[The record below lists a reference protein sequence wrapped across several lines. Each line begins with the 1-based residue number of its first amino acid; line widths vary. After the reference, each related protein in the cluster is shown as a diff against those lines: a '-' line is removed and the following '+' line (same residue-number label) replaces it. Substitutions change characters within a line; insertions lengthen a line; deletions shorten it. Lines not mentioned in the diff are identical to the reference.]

1 MSPVFGLIV
10 DRTGYKTICIILA
23 ALVALAAH
31 STMLFTF
38 VNAFVPVIT
47 LALSLSI
54 IATALWPMVSDLVP
68 LNKLGSAYGLMQ
80 GIQNLGLAVTSGLS
94 GYLVE
99 NYGYM
104 ALEMFF
110 IVLCIIGL
118 VASFFLYVIDKAKGM
133 FGQFVI

>member
-10 DRTGYKTICIILA
+10 DRTGYKTIWIILA

-133 FGQFVI
+133 FG

>member
-10 DRTGYKTICIILA
+10 DRTGYKTILIILA

-133 FGQFVI
+133 FG

>member
-10 DRTGYKTICIILA
+10 DRTGYKTIWIILA

-54 IATALWPMVSDLVP
+54 IATSLWPMVSDLVP

-104 ALEMFF
+104 ALDMFF

-133 FGQFVI
+133 FG

>member
-10 DRTGYKTICIILA
+10 DRTGYKTIWIILA

-54 IATALWPMVSDLVP
+54 IATSLWPMVSDLVP

-133 FGQFVI
+133 FG